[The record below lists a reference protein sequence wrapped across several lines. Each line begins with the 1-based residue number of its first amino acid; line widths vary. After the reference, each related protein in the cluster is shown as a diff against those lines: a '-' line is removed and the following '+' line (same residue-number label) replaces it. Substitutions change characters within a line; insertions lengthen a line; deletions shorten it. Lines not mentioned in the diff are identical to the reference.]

1 VNLKP
6 ALRTL
11 SSFWGSPKDEEIWEE
26 LSLSHSMVAC
36 TLAIVVKEHRVDR

>member
-1 VNLKP
+1 MNLKP

-11 SSFWGSPKDEEIWEE
+11 WSLGGGPKDEEICEE
-26 LSLSHSMVAC
+26 LSLSHSKVAC